1 MRYNQPCVCGRSS
14 SGRARPCQG
23 RGSEFEP
30 RRPLQKE
37 TPSERMVF
45 LFGIWQRAGL
55 NSLPRPARSALNQE
69 VRQGSREWLCHSWD
83 AGKRVRASS
92 RTPRRSP
99 SCQPPPARC
108 RGAAAGTLPRNRL
121 ASSAAGGA
129 SALSSS
135 RTPRRSPSCQPPP
148 ARCRGAAAG
157 TLPRNRLASSA
168 AGGASALSSSRTPR
182 RSPSCQPPPA
192 RYRGAAAGTLPRNRL
207 ASSAAGGASA
217 LSSSPA
223 PKITTHSGGDFFR
236 VLLGASRQGGQKD
249 QSLSSL
255 RTAMNAS
262 VGTCTVPRLRIFFL
276 PSFCFS
282 SSFFLRVMSPP

>member
-135 RTPRRSPSCQPPP
+135 RTPKNKTTQRE
-148 ARCRGAAAG
+148 
-157 TLPRNRLASSA
+157 TLRKEVVSLFA
-168 AGGASALSSSRTPR
+168 
-182 RSPSCQPPPA
+182 
-192 RYRGAAAGTLPRNRL
+192 
-207 ASSAAGGASA
+207 
-217 LSSSPA
+217 
-223 PKITTHSGGDFFR
+223 F
-236 VLLGASRQGGQKD
+236 VSRQNDWFAEKSFYD
-249 QSLSSL
+249 II
-255 RTAMNAS
+255 
-262 VGTCTVPRLRIFFL
+262 IF
-276 PSFCFS
+276 
-282 SSFFLRVMSPP
+282 R